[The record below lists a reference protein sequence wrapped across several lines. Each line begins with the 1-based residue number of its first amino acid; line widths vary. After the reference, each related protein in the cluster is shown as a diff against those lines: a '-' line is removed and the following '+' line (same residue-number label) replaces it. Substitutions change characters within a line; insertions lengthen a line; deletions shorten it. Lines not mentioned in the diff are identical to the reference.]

1 MLWALSRIYV
11 LSFSLLS
18 TYFAEQAPS
27 QDHKSEYIKID
38 TKNRLNWNVSA
49 NDNDMDE
56 NDRKCFKA

>member
-1 MLWALSRIYV
+1 MKDPVPSQLSLKIFQLGMLWALSRIYV

-38 TKNRLNWNVSA
+38 TKNRLN
-49 NDNDMDE
+49 
-56 NDRKCFKA
+56 